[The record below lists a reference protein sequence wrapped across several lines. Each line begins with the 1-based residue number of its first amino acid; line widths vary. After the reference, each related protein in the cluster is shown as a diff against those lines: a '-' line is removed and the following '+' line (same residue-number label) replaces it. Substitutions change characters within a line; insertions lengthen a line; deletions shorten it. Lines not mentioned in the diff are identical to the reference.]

1 MAASRNL
8 LRFALVT
15 TSLLTFTLIADAAEK
30 TPGYNY
36 KIPSKIMTP
45 DTVKTRLGTLK
56 FFDGMPDKATVG
68 KLYDQL
74 DIMRGVESF
83 LNGIPATSIEG
94 LRLGFIEAG
103 GDASH
108 KAIIMDRLLD
118 SAPLFLT
125 GNTDTVYC
133 MTMLDLKR
141 DGATVVEV
149 PAGSGPGTV
158 DDAYFRFVI
167 DMGAPGPDRGKGGK
181 YLILP
186 PDYKGDLNPPVGGT
200 EAEVDGEKYFVA
212 KSTSYANLLILRGFL
227 VNGKPDTATAMFEK
241 GLKVYPLVK
250 RQSPP
255 KMEFISGSGK
265 PFNTVHAN
273 NFEFYKELHTVIER
287 EPVEMLDPVT
297 RGIFASI
304 GIEKG
309 KPFAPDARMKKL
321 LTEAVAIGN
330 ATARAIVFRPRLE
343 GFSLYPGSTW
353 GAAFVGGDYRWL
365 SEGGKGGI
373 NLDARTLF
381 FYQAT
386 VNTPA
391 MVLKM
396 IGHGSQYAVATTDKN
411 GEYLDGSKTYKLH
424 IPANVPAK
432 DFWSVV
438 VYDPQTRSEL
448 QTGQPYPSKN
458 NMRDKLVQNADGS
471 VDLYFSPKAPK
482 GKESNWVQTVP
493 GKGWYPILR
502 LYGPLQA
509 WFDKTWRPGEIER
522 MLGEPMRHELPEL
535 TVDPTCV

>member
-1 MAASRNL
+1 MKFTGNPRRA
-8 LRFALVT
+8 ALVT
-15 TSLLTFTLIADAAEK
+15 AGLIAVTVGADAAEK

-36 KIPSKIMTP
+36 RIPKAIMTP

-56 FFDGMPDKATVG
+56 FFDGMPDKATVN
-68 KLYDQL
+68 KLYDEL
-74 DIMRGVESF
+74 DTMRGVETF
-83 LNGIPATSIEG
+83 LNGIPATSIEA

-108 KAIIMDRLLD
+108 KAIIMDKLLD

-186 PDYKGDLNPPVGGT
+186 PDYKGDLNPQIGGT
-200 EAEVDGEKYFVA
+200 EAEIDGEKYFVA
-212 KSTSYANLLILRGFL
+212 KSTSYVNFLILRGFL
-227 VNGKPDTATAMFEK
+227 VDGKPEAATAMFEK
-241 GLKVYPLVK
+241 GLKVYPLTR

-265 PFNTVHAN
+265 PFNTIHAN
-273 NFEFYKELHTVIER
+273 NFEFYRELHTVIER

-343 GFSLYPGSTW
+343 GFSLYPGSAW
-353 GAAFVGGDYRWL
+353 GTAFVGGSYQWL
-365 SEGGKGGI
+365 RKGGNGGI
-373 NLDARTLF
+373 NLDARTMF

-396 IGHGSQYAVATTDKN
+396 IGNGSQYAVATVDKN

-424 IPANVPAK
+424 IPAGVPAK
-432 DFWSVV
+432 EFWSVV

-448 QTGQPYPSKN
+448 QTGQPFPSKN
-458 NMRDKLVQNADGS
+458 NLRDKLVRNADGS
-471 VDLYFSPKAPK
+471 VDLYFAPKAPK
-482 GKESNWVQTVP
+482 GRESNWIQTVS
-493 GKGWYPILR
+493 GKGWYPLLR

-522 MLGEPMRHELPEL
+522 M
-535 TVDPTCV
+535 